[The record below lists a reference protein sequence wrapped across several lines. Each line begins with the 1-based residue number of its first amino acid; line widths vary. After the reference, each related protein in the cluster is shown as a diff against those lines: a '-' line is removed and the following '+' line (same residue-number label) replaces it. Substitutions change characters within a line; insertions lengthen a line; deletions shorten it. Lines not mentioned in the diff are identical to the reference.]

1 MVQKTLV
8 FSIDDMS
15 QELFKIIQK
24 DNKGEKKYIEQ
35 AGQVKSTNL
44 DGRFTTQSAADTLG
58 LNLILPVA
66 IADFGQ
72 AP

>member
-8 FSIDDMS
+8 FSIDDMF

-24 DNKGEKKYIEQ
+24 GNKGEKKYIEQ

-44 DGRFTTQSAADTLG
+44 DGRFITQSAPDALG
-58 LNLILPVA
+58 LNLILPVS

-72 AP
+72 TN